1 MLPKIKKF
9 MKKYKKQI
17 IIGVVILVILIV
29 FLILFKSLFYSDSEK
44 ATYGVRLMDIEQN
57 ELTDDDKK
65 EFQSK
70 ISSLAGISKAEVNV
84 KGRLIKVFAT
94 FEEGVSTD
102 DIKARFNEMTGFLSE
117 KVKGYYDVTFY
128 AIQSQ
133 NGETK
138 YPVIGYKHKSKTD
151 ISFDVV

>member
-1 MLPKIKKF
+1 
-9 MKKYKKQI
+9 
-17 IIGVVILVILIV
+17 
-29 FLILFKSLFYSDSEK
+29 
-44 ATYGVRLMDIEQN
+44 MDIEQN

-102 DIKARFNEMTGFLSE
+102 DTKARFNEMTGFLSE